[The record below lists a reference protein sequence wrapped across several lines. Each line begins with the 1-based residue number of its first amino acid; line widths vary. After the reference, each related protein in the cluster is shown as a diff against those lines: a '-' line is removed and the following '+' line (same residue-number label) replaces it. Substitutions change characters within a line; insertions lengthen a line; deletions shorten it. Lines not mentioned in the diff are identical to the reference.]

1 MPKGHR
7 KNDRLLLQ
15 VKYGMV
21 KEYKYYLFDIDRTL
35 WDFDFNAKSAIFHLI
50 ERYNLGEKIGAND
63 KELFFHRYEEINK
76 ELWHSYEHGE
86 ISKDELR
93 SQRFHDT
100 FLSFCRENGKF
111 NSFGS
116 SAEEQML
123 NIKRFSEEFGEEYL
137 EQMVYE
143 TALEPNARE
152 VLISLKER
160 GCKIAVISNGF
171 KEVQYRKLR
180 NSNIIQYIDAFF
192 ISEEVGVHKP
202 SPIIFR
208 MALSALCG
216 EENYANNILRSKIKS
231 ETLMV
236 GDDFENDIEGAQ
248 IFGIDQFYYNPKHKP
263 CDGGPTYE
271 SDNLIDLL

>member
-1 MPKGHR
+1 
-7 KNDRLLLQ
+7 
-15 VKYGMV
+15 MV

-35 WDFDFNAKSAIFHLI
+35 WNFDLNAKNAIFRLMDRH
-50 ERYNLGEKIGAND
+50 NLAARIGAED
-63 KELFFHRYEEINK
+63 KELFFKRYEEINK
-76 ELWHSYEHGE
+76 VLWQRYERGE
-86 ISKDELR
+86 ICKEELR

-100 FLSFCRENGKF
+100 FLIFCKENGKF
-111 NSFGS
+111 SEFGT
-116 SAEEQML
+116 SAEEQEK
-123 NIKRFSEEFGEEYL
+123 NIREFSEEFGKEYL
-137 EQMVYE
+137 EQMIHE
-143 TALEPNARE
+143 TELEPNARE
-152 VLISLKER
+152 VLVELKRR
-160 GCKIAVISNGF
+160 GCRIAVISNGF

-216 EENYANNILRSKIKS
+216 EENYNNTELRSQIKA

-236 GDDFENDIEGAQ
+236 GDDFANDIEGAQ
-248 IFGIDQFYYNPKHKP
+248 IFGIDQFYYNPYHKP

-271 SDNLIDLL
+271 SDNLIDLLQ